1 MLVLEV
7 RGDVYTM
14 EVFRDNLLVRRQP
27 FCGRRLGLA
36 SGLVDFDAVHE
47 ENALV
52 LLAQTF
58 QHRYRVFSF
67 VAPSKLIPQTS

>member
-7 RGDVYTM
+7 RSDVYTVK
-14 EVFRDNLLVRRQP
+14 VFRDNLLVGGQSL
-27 FCGRRLGLA
+27 CGRRLGLV
-36 SGLVDFDAVHE
+36 GRLVNFNAVHE

>member
-58 QHRYRVFSF
+58 QYRNGVLRF
-67 VAPSKLIPQTS
+67 VTPGELIPKTR